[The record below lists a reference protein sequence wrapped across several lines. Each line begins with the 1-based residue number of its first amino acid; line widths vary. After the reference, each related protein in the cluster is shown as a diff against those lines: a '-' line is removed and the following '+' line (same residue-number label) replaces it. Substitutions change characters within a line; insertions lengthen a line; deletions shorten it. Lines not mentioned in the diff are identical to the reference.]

1 MKLSDAD
8 IAEITQFLRDVDF
21 DDLELE
27 WDDIYLRV
35 ARRSSLSE
43 SAPFNARPRVYAPTG
58 AGDSSHSRTQRRD
71 AELQQDHAAHADTA
85 APSVSAPSGIVEVRS
100 SLMGTLYRSPQPGD
114 PPFVDVGTAVKAGD
128 TLCLLEVMKVFTA
141 LKTDNAG
148 TVERILVSDGDLVQY
163 NQVIMWIRPS

>member
-1 MKLSDAD
+1 MKLSEAD

-27 WDDIYLRV
+27 WDDIYLRI
-35 ARRSSLSE
+35 ARRSWLSDN
-43 SAPFNARPRVYAPTG
+43 APLDAVPRSNAPIG
-58 AGDSSHSRTQRRD
+58 AGSSSRPGAPRRD
-71 AELQQDHAAHADTA
+71 DEPRQDRATPVDRP

-114 PPFVDVGTAVKAGD
+114 PSFVEVGTAVKAGD

-141 LKTDNAG
+141 LKTETSG
-148 TVERILVSDGDLVQY
+148 TVERILVSDGDLVEY
-163 NQVIMWIRPS
+163 NQAIFWIRPS

>member
-1 MKLSDAD
+1 
-8 IAEITQFLRDVDF
+8 
-21 DDLELE
+21 
-27 WDDIYLRV
+27 
-35 ARRSSLSE
+35 
-43 SAPFNARPRVYAPTG
+43 
-58 AGDSSHSRTQRRD
+58 
-71 AELQQDHAAHADTA
+71 
-85 APSVSAPSGIVEVRS
+85 
-100 SLMGTLYRSPQPGD
+100 MGTLYRSPQPGD